1 MKNISRRFRSG
12 SLGRNTLWMLG
23 GNGLRLV
30 IQSAYFVLIARSLEP
45 TEYGAFVAVVAVA
58 AIVSP
63 FVGVGTGNLIIRN
76 VARDPDSFSRS
87 WGNGLL
93 VTLST
98 GILATGLVL
107 SCTFLLPAHV
117 HRIDLVFIALADLI
131 CGGLLYF
138 CGAAFSALSRF
149 SITAQIN
156 VWWSLSRIIGLAIL
170 ISIKRHP
177 SVDDWAAAYLLA
189 TFVTSTVVLAIAL
202 SLLRKPS
209 LQVSEIWPE
218 LREGFFFSFGLS
230 AQSIYNDI
238 DKTMLARLGDLT
250 STGIYGAAYRI
261 IDVSLVPLRSLLAAA
276 NPGFFRAGHQG
287 GVKETLRYMR
297 RMLLHTVGYA
307 VAVVVGLL
315 LFAPIIPH
323 ILGSQYARSVSA
335 LRWLALLPFLKTV
348 HSFFADALTGAGHQR
363 MRTAI
368 QVFVAIFNVLINLW
382 IIPAYSW
389 VGAAWS
395 SLASDGLLMC
405 LMATAAF
412 AVLRRQESQ
421 LPLLEEAA

>member
-1 MKNISRRFRSG
+1 
-12 SLGRNTLWMLG
+12 MLG
-23 GNGLRLV
+23 GNGARLV
-30 IQSAYFVLIARSLEP
+30 IQSAYFVLIARGLQP
-45 TEYGAFVAVVAVA
+45 AEYGAFVAIVAIA

-63 FVGVGTGNLIIRN
+63 FVGVGTSNLIIRN
-76 VARDPDSFSRS
+76 VARDPDSFQRS

-98 GILATGLVL
+98 GILGTGLVL
-107 SCTFLLPAHV
+107 ACTFLLPAHV
-117 HRIDLVFIALADLI
+117 HRVDLLLVAAADLI
-131 CGGLLYF
+131 CGGILYF
-138 CGAAFSALSRF
+138 CGSAFAALCRF
-149 SITAQIN
+149 RVTAQIN
-156 VWWSLSRIIGLAIL
+156 VWWGLSRIIALAIL
-170 ISIKRHP
+170 ISIKQHP
-177 SVDDWAAAYLLA
+177 PIGDWAAAYLLA
-189 TFVTSTVVLAIAL
+189 TFTVSIVVLVVSL
-202 SLLRKPS
+202 SVLGKPS
-209 LQVSEIWPE
+209 FRLTEIWPE
-218 LREGFFFSFGLS
+218 LQEGFFFSVGLS
-230 AQSIYNDI
+230 AQTIYNDI

-261 IDVSLVPLRSLLAAA
+261 IDVTLVPLRSLLAAA

-297 RMLLHTVGYA
+297 KMLFHSIGYA
-307 VAVVVGLL
+307 LAVVIALL

-335 LRWLALLPFLKTV
+335 LRWLALLPLLKTV

-363 MRTAI
+363 TRTAI
-368 QVFVAIFNVLINLW
+368 QILVAVFNVLINLW

-405 LMATAAF
+405 LMTL
-412 AVLRRQESQ
+412 AVVTMLRKQESHA
-421 LPLLEEAA
+421 PLLEEAA